1 MQKAGG
7 RTVILWTV
15 SAAIAMLMLISYSGA
30 QTKLEGGVNERGA
43 PLFNDLGTHQHAIS
57 TKSAEAQKY
66 FNQGLLLLAGSIMA
80 RQYVPLKKPS
90 GSIQVV
96 RCATGESRLR

>member
-66 FNQGLLLLAGSIMA
+66 FNQGLTLTYGFNHGNGNTFL
-80 RQYVPLKKPS
+80 
-90 GSIQVV
+90 
-96 RCATGESRLR
+96 